1 MLFSCTVLS
10 NRVTQLMVFFGVF
23 LRREVDGYQRFGG
36 NYCLVLQGDILVY
49 VDFEVVEE
57 KGTLT
62 FQNN

>member
-1 MLFSCTVLS
+1 
-10 NRVTQLMVFFGVF
+10 MVFFGVF